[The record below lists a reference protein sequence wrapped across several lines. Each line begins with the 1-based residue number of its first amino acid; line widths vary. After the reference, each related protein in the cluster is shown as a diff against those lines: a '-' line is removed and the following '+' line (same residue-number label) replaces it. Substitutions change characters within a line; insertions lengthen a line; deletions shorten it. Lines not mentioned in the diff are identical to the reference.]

1 MDDRQRQH
9 FAANGCESLPRPV
22 WNVWNPTPLALTCC
36 WPVGGGF
43 SYLLLPSVLS
53 AEQLAELN
61 ASYDAQMTDDGL
73 ELDGRKDDLDLKL
86 ITDAHGDPP
95 PPATRTRLPLP
106 TGWRPYRA
114 GACP

>member
-1 MDDRQRQH
+1 M
-9 FAANGCESLPRPV
+9 L
-22 WNVWNPTPLALTCC
+22 
-36 WPVGGGF
+36 GGL

-73 ELDGRKDDLDLKL
+73 ELDGRKDDLDLKP

-95 PPATRTRLPLP
+95 RTRGWPLPTGWLP

-114 GACP
+114 GPWP